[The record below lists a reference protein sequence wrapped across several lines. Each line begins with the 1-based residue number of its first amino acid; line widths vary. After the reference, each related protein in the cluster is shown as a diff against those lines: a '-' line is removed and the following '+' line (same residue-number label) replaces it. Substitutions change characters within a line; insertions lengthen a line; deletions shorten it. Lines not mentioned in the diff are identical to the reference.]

1 MTEINGR
8 ILSEPK
14 EQLCN
19 ENYEDPV
26 RGHACGLGAWPTPRA
41 RQTTPAQTPPPAM
54 PAPPDVKIETI
65 NVAPGIYML
74 MGRGGN
80 IGLTVGTDGAAIID
94 DQFADMAPKIRAAV
108 AMLRTSP

>member
-1 MTEINGR
+1 M
-8 ILSEPK
+8 
-14 EQLCN
+14 N
-19 ENYEDPV
+19 ETKTV
-26 RGHACGLGAWPTPRA
+26 RAFSIAVAGAA
-41 RQTTPAQTPPPAM
+41 LASLAQAQTAPAQPPPPAM
-54 PAPPDVKIETI
+54 PAPQDVKIETI

-108 AMLRTSP
+108 AMLSDQPVGSSSSSVRSW